1 MNSKYQCP
9 NCWSSEFITDLNQ
22 YDVLEFSKDGFET
35 ISTETIDE
43 YKIFCRECG
52 KEVDVKKSD
61 KKIILRKT

>member
-43 YKIFCRECG
+43 YKIFCRDCG
-52 KEVDVKKSD
+52 KEVDVKKTD

>member
-35 ISTETIDE
+35 ISTENIDE
-43 YKIFCRECG
+43 YKIFCRDCG